1 MEILVNLIVVL
12 YFAFIIMMGILG
24 IHSLYCYHRDCKK
37 KKKEWNDFLDS
48 LTPNSKWVL
57 DRSPNKNPFYGVESE
72 DESAITAIILET
84 RVNYCGDVWVRYKCE
99 TKSPYSPHIINEKSA
114 YDFKKIYTKLAK

>member
-12 YFAFIIMMGILG
+12 YFVFIIMMGILG

-57 DRSPNKNPFYGVESE
+57 DRSPNKNQFYGVESE
-72 DESAITAIILET
+72 EESAITAIILET

>member
-24 IHSLYCYHRDCKK
+24 IHSLYCYYRDCKK

-57 DRSPNKNPFYGVESE
+57 DRSPNKNPFYGAESE
-72 DESAITAIILET
+72 KESAITAIILET

-99 TKSPYSPHIINEKSA
+99 TKSPYSPHFINEKSA